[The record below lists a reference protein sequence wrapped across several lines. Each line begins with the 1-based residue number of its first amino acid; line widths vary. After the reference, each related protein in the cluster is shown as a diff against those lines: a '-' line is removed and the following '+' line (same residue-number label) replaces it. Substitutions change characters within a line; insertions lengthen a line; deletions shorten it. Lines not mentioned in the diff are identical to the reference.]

1 MVEHTGGIDGFNADL
16 AYYPDD
22 KVTIVVL
29 RNINLPSGQMAA
41 ITNKL
46 AAACFG
52 EPVE

>member
-1 MVEHTGGIDGFNADL
+1 MIEHTGGIDGFNTDL

-29 RNINLPSGQMAA
+29 RNINLVSRQTE

-46 AAACFG
+46 AAAYFG